1 MSGTGEAYLGGG
13 GEHLE
18 EVRDSDES
26 DNNAGREVE
35 EEDRGREE
43 EEGEEAGVAGHE
55 SKWGETYRRLVGY
68 QAEHGDCLVPYRY
81 VPDPKLG
88 RWGT

>member
-1 MSGTGEAYLGGG
+1 MYFRGGG
-13 GEHLE
+13 GGDLEE

-26 DNNAGREVE
+26 DNNPGREVE
-35 EEDRGREE
+35 EEEEARGREE
-43 EEGEEAGVAGHE
+43 EEGEEAGLVGHE
-55 SKWGETYRRLVGY
+55 SKWEETYRRLVAY

-81 VPDPKLG
+81 GPDPKLG